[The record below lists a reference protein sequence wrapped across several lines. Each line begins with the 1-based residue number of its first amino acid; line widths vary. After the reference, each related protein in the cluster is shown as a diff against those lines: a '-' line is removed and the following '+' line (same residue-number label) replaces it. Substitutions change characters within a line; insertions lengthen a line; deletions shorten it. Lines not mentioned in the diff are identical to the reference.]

1 MCTMCEDHHI
11 LGIVIC
17 MCFFPWS
24 TYQTFGTKQVINL
37 AAICTPAD
45 YNTRPL
51 DTIYS
56 NFIDALP
63 VVSWRRFSHLVAL
76 HSQPPSG
83 RCHFWKLSF
92 GLVKIWVQSQIQLG
106 FLVVVVNLI
115 LLFMQVQYCRVNH
128 KRLIHFSTCEVYG
141 KTIGSFLPA
150 DSPLKKVP
158 KKSNLLTNWF
168 CELQ

>member
-1 MCTMCEDHHI
+1 MPFLKAFFWFGEDLSSEPDI
-11 LGIVIC
+11 TR
-17 MCFFPWS
+17 FF
-24 TYQTFGTKQVINL
+24 V
-37 AAICTPAD
+37 
-45 YNTRPL
+45 
-51 DTIYS
+51 
-56 NFIDALP
+56 
-63 VVSWRRFSHLVAL
+63 
-76 HSQPPSG
+76 
-83 RCHFWKLSF
+83 
-92 GLVKIWVQSQIQLG
+92 
-106 FLVVVVNLI
+106 VVVVNLL